1 VWQVW
6 LLSRLR
12 NLKIFGV
19 GGYSHRHQLEEK
31 KGIHLKSRRKTICRK
46 RQRQRRGIMAVTKD
60 KPFISSI
67 VMSAA
72 FFLFGNGP
80 MAGAQN
86 GTLFSQDTGGATQ
99 RTYPS
104 ERGEVQLGQL
114 GVAGASL
121 PKLELHP
128 HLSILVSDVE
138 TTSEIKFSEVMD
150 QLVKQGGD
158 SSQTKFS
165 LFHQW
170 WDTAGQQVPR
180 PGQGAGLGLGPHCDD
195 ESPPQDDPQQGGID
209 NFMALSTRNG
219 FPYRCP
225 RLEALE
231 ASSDPFTDESAEAG
245 YSAIAFSNRFDL
257 IGADVPDPKRSW
269 RMLTPDCGEYR
280 IVFAR
285 NSGKPKDS
293 INNARSRL
301 NRNFIVFEA
310 RVPNPEPA
318 NGVNGCRPILDFWHG
333 LSDKSISASARGKL
347 LHDFYLNGLPRY
359 NVGPVV
365 DIANYTFGTGQIRT
379 NQQLHNDSPQQEHP
393 FDWTLREF
401 KAVVGSDGRLRIVP
415 DTVKTSPG
423 NALFRSKSVDP
434 RVASLTL
441 NIRAQIGRLLGAAG
455 PAKGVGDINSIGFSI
470 SGTGE
475 NAFEG
480 DEWDGDRVKLGD
492 VSAAFLGDVNGT
504 PNPKLSKSIQ
514 EALTAAGSNLTPTN
528 IVNRIRTQTC
538 AGCHHY
544 SGNPHAGPDD
554 LGGGAVWPDKTDG
567 DAEHPRMNFTH
578 VSEREDDLR
587 PAIVG
592 DRSRYAISSAAEV
605 FLKFRKAFM
614 KKALGLP

>member
-1 VWQVW
+1 M
-6 LLSRLR
+6 
-12 NLKIFGV
+12 
-19 GGYSHRHQLEEK
+19 
-31 KGIHLKSRRKTICRK
+31 T
-46 RQRQRRGIMAVTKD
+46 VTKD
-60 KPFISSI
+60 TRFIASI

-72 FFLFGNGP
+72 FLLFGTGP

-86 GTLFSQDTGGATQ
+86 VTLFGQDTGGATQ
-99 RTYPS
+99 KTYHP
-104 ERGEVQLGQL
+104 ERGEVPLRQL

-121 PKLELHP
+121 PELGLDP

-138 TTSEIKFSEVMD
+138 TTSQIKFSEVMD

-158 SSQTKFS
+158 RSLTKLA

-170 WDTAGQQVPR
+170 WDTAGQAP
-180 PGQGAGLGLGPHCDD
+180 GLGLGPHCDD
-195 ESPPQDDPQQGGID
+195 ESAPQPSGGIA
-209 NFMALSTRNG
+209 NNTALSTRNG

-225 RLEALE
+225 RNEVLE

-257 IGADVPDPKRSW
+257 IGADAPDPKRPW

-285 NSGKPKDS
+285 NSGKPKDIVNVS
-293 INNARSRL
+293 SRL
-301 NRNFIVFEA
+301 HRNLIIFEA

-318 NGVNGCRPILDFWHG
+318 NGVKGCRPILDFWHG
-333 LSDKSISASARGKL
+333 LSDKSISARARGKL

-359 NVGPVV
+359 HVRPVV
-365 DIANYTFGTGQIRT
+365 DIAHYTFGTGQIRT
-379 NQQLHNDSPQQEHP
+379 NQLLHNESSPI

-401 KAVVGSDGRLRIVP
+401 KAVIGSDGRLRIVP

-423 NALFRSKSVDP
+423 NDLFRSGSVDP
-434 RVASLTL
+434 RVATLTL
-441 NIRAQIGRLLGAAG
+441 AIRAQIGKLLGAAG

-470 SGTGE
+470 PGTGE

-480 DEWDGDRVKLGD
+480 DEWDPERVKLGD
-492 VSAAFLGDVNGT
+492 VGAAFLGDVSAPM
-504 PNPKLSKSIQ
+504 PNPALSASIQ
-514 EALTAAGSNLTPTN
+514 DALTHTGAGSNLTPTN

-544 SGNPHAGPDD
+544 SGHPINGLADD
-554 LGGGAVWPDKTDG
+554 LGGGAVWPNKAAG
-567 DAEHPRMNFTH
+567 DAEHKAMDFTQ
-578 VSEREDDLR
+578 VSERDDDLG

-592 DRSRYAISSAAEV
+592 NGQRYAISSAAEA
-605 FLKFRKAFM
+605 FLEFRVTFM
-614 KKALGLP
+614 RKALGLQ

>member
-1 VWQVW
+1 M
-6 LLSRLR
+6 
-12 NLKIFGV
+12 
-19 GGYSHRHQLEEK
+19 
-31 KGIHLKSRRKTICRK
+31 T
-46 RQRQRRGIMAVTKD
+46 MTKD
-60 KPFISSI
+60 KRFIASI
-67 VMSAA
+67 VMSA

-99 RTYPS
+99 TTYHP
-104 ERGEVQLGQL
+104 ERGEVQLRQL
-114 GVAGASL
+114 GVAGTSL
-121 PKLELHP
+121 PKLELDP

-138 TTSEIKFSEVMD
+138 TTSQIKFSEVMD

-158 SSQTKFS
+158 SSLTKFA

-170 WDTAGQQVPR
+170 WDTAGQAP
-180 PGQGAGLGLGPHCDD
+180 GLGLGPHCDD
-195 ESPPQDDPQQGGID
+195 ESAPQPPGGIA
-209 NFMALSTRNG
+209 NNTAISTRNG

-225 RLEALE
+225 RHEVVE
-231 ASSDPFTDESAEAG
+231 ASSDPFTDESADAG

-257 IGADVPDPKRSW
+257 IGADVPDPKRPW

-293 INNARSRL
+293 INVNARL
-301 NRNFIVFEA
+301 HRNLVIFEA

-318 NGVNGCRPILDFWHG
+318 NGVKGCRPILDFWHG

-347 LHDFYLNGLPRY
+347 LHDFYLDGLRRY
-359 NVGPVV
+359 RVGPVV
-365 DIANYTFGTGQIRT
+365 DIAHYTFGTGQIRT
-379 NQQLHNDSPQQEHP
+379 NQLLHNESSPII
-393 FDWTLREF
+393 DWTLREF
-401 KAVVGSDGRLRIVP
+401 KAVVGSDDRLRIVP
-415 DTVKTSPG
+415 DTAKTSPG
-423 NALFRSKSVDP
+423 NDLFRSGSVDP

-455 PAKGVGDINSIGFSI
+455 PANGMGDSNSIGFSI

-480 DEWDGDRVKLGD
+480 DEWDPERVKLGD
-492 VSAAFLGDVNGT
+492 VSAAFLGNGNGT
-504 PNPKLSKSIQ
+504 MPNPALSASIQ
-514 EALTAAGSNLTPTN
+514 DALTAAGSKLTPTN

-544 SGNPHAGPDD
+544 SGNPYAGPDD
-554 LGGGAVWPDKTDG
+554 LGGGAVWPDKADG
-567 DAEHPRMNFTH
+567 DAEHPGMEITQ
-578 VSEREDDLR
+578 VSERDDDLR

-592 DRSRYAISSAAEV
+592 NGKRYAISSAVEAFLV
-605 FLKFRKAFM
+605 FREAFM